1 MDDRAR
7 LDTRELSRAWQGV
20 LGRLE
25 LELNPHNFA
34 TWLKGTR
41 AVSFCDGTLVVEARS
56 LMACDWLD
64 RRMRIVVERA
74 AAQSFEGVGAVAFV
88 APGGEADV
96 LLGGSAGQ
104 DLSPRPVV
112 SAAPRMIGQVNCSY
126 TFEEYQRGRGN
137 IVAIEACRS
146 FVEPSDL
153 QASAVVIYGNPGLGK
168 THLLHALACK
178 AKDAGRI
185 VACLSAEEFTNRY
198 MDAYRDGRA
207 NEFRSELRSVQLLI
221 VDDLQMLSPKAFI
234 QNELVATMEA
244 VKNAGGHVAFASER
258 HPFELP
264 LLERLRSRIGEA
276 LITEITPFQAEERRA
291 FVECVARRQRVA
303 LPGWAIDRIAGCGV
317 ASVRVLLG
325 CVRAAAGLEHS
336 QQLDARRLDASM
348 TAVAGADAAA
358 DLGEKDILG
367 RIAQCFAIA
376 AADMESRK
384 RGKQLSEARNVAA
397 ALLHA
402 RGYSLPRVGAVLG
415 GRDKSTAHD
424 MVKAG
429 KAVIEQR
436 QDLRD
441 LLAG

>member
-1 MDDRAR
+1 
-7 LDTRELSRAWQGV
+7 
-20 LGRLE
+20 
-25 LELNPHNFA
+25 
-34 TWLKGTR
+34 
-41 AVSFCDGTLVVEARS
+41 
-56 LMACDWLD
+56 
-64 RRMRIVVERA
+64 
-74 AAQSFEGVGAVAFV
+74 
-88 APGGEADV
+88 
-96 LLGGSAGQ
+96 
-104 DLSPRPVV
+104 
-112 SAAPRMIGQVNCSY
+112 
-126 TFEEYQRGRGN
+126 
-137 IVAIEACRS
+137 
-146 FVEPSDL
+146 
-153 QASAVVIYGNPGLGK
+153 
-168 THLLHALACK
+168 
-178 AKDAGRI
+178 
-185 VACLSAEEFTNRY
+185 
-198 MDAYRDGRA
+198 
-207 NEFRSELRSVQLLI
+207 
-221 VDDLQMLSPKAFI
+221 
-234 QNELVATMEA
+234 MEA

-276 LITEITPFQAEERRA
+276 LITEITPFEAEERRA

-303 LPGWAIDRIAGCGV
+303 LPGWAIDRIANCGV

-358 DLGEKDILG
+358 DLGEKDLLG
-367 RIAQCFAIA
+367 RIANYFSVAT
-376 AADMESRK
+376 ADVESRK

-397 ALLHA
+397 ALLHG

-429 KAVIEQR
+429 KAVIEER

>member
-41 AVSFCDGTLVVEARS
+41 AVSFADGTLVIEARS

-64 RRMRIVVERA
+64 RRMRTVVERA
-74 AAQSFEGVGAVAFV
+74 ACQAFEGVTAVTFVAAGESAVAHSEQ
-88 APGGEADV
+88 GGPSGLIRTV
-96 LLGGSAGQ
+96 PPAGPQ
-104 DLSPRPVV
+104 V
-112 SAAPRMIGQVNCSY
+112 IGQVNCSY
-126 TFEEYQRGRGN
+126 TFDEYQRGRGN
-137 IVAIEACRS
+137 TVAIEACLS
-146 FVEPSDL
+146 VVEPSDL
-153 QASAVVIYGNPGLGK
+153 QSSAVVLYGNPGLGK

-178 AKDAGRI
+178 AKDAGRT

-207 NEFRSELRSVQLLI
+207 NEFRSEMRSVQLLI

-276 LITEITPFQAEERRA
+276 LITEITPFEAEERRA

-303 LPGWAIDRIAGCGV
+303 LPGWAIDRIANCGV

-358 DLGEKDILG
+358 DLGEKDLLG
-367 RIAQCFAIA
+367 RIANYFSVAT
-376 AADMESRK
+376 ADVESRK

-397 ALLHA
+397 ALLHG
-402 RGYSLPRVGAVLG
+402 RGYSLPRVGALLG

-429 KAVIEQR
+429 KAVIEER